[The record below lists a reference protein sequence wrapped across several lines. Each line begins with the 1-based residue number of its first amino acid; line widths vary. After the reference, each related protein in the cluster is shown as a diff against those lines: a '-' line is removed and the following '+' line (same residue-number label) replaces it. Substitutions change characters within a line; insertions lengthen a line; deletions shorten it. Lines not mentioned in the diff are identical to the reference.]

1 MFWRGRRLDKEEPP
15 HVPRRKLL
23 VSLSI
28 HRQRRSDVH
37 ETNLCDV
44 FGKIETQP
52 MGDASTPIV
61 RGHKELL
68 VPKMTHRLD
77 LVQRHCPERVID
89 VAIPVGWA
97 ARIPVSSQIRYVDRE
112 PLSECRRYFVPG
124 NVGLG
129 ISVQKEHR
137 WSVAFVKNRDARSA
151 GANLSLQK
159 AGKKLRRDILR
170 RLWRQFRQSYG
181 FRGDSLRRLNLVGI
195 HSCPH

>member
-1 MFWRGRRLDKEEPP
+1 MFWHGRRLDKEEPP

-44 FGKIETQP
+44 FGKVETQP

-61 RGHKELL
+61 GAHKELL
-68 VPKMTHRLD
+68 MPKMTHRLD
-77 LVQRHCPERVID
+77 LVQRHCAERVID
-89 VAIPVGWA
+89 VAISVGRA
-97 ARIPVSSQIRYVDRE
+97 ARIPVSSQIGYVDRE
-112 PLSECRRYFVPG
+112 PLGESRRYFVPG

-129 ISVQKEHR
+129 ISMQKEHR

-151 GANLSLQK
+151 GANLSLHK

-170 RLWRQFRQSYG
+170 RLWRQFGQRYG
-181 FRGDSLRRLNLVGI
+181 FRGDSLR
-195 HSCPH
+195 